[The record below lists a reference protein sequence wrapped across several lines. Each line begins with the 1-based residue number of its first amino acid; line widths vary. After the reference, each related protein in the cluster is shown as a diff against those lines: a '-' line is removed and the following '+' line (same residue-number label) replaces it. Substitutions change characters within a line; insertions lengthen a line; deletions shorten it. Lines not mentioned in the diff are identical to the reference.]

1 MKDRRR
7 VLAAMLAVTA
17 IALGFY
23 LIQRPLARP
32 GPQIEPRP
40 AKAGPVAPRLTAPTA
55 RTMLERGTALSLT
68 KAQTTRLEILD
79 LRWKAQ
85 VAGLEAAIKQ
95 EEAAFAQFM
104 REAQATGKASVQE
117 IQRRS
122 ADLRAM
128 SESVR
133 ERRQLHADAVL
144 DVLTE
149 SQRQMVATTAASAR
163 GGA

>member
-1 MKDRRR
+1 MSDRVRL
-7 VLAAMLAVTA
+7 LAATLALTA
-17 IALGFY
+17 IAVGYFLVQGT
-23 LIQRPLARP
+23 PARP
-32 GPQIEPRP
+32 GPHLVRRP
-40 AKAGPVAPRLTAPTA
+40 AMTTPIVPPPLPTA
-55 RTMLERGTALSLT
+55 HSLLAQGAVLSLT
-68 KAQTTRLEILD
+68 KAQTARLQVLD
-79 LRWKAQ
+79 LRWKTQA
-85 VAGLEAAIKQ
+85 AGLEAALQ
-95 EEAAFAQFM
+95 HEEGAFAQFM
-104 REAQATGKASVQE
+104 QETQAAGKTSVQE

-149 SQRQMVATTAASAR
+149 SQRQVLATTAASAR

>member
-1 MKDRRR
+1 MRDRVR
-7 VLAAMLAVTA
+7 VLAATLVLTA
-17 IALGFY
+17 IGVGYF
-23 LIQRPLARP
+23 LIQGPPART
-32 GPQIEPRP
+32 GPHLDPRP
-40 AKAGPVAPRLTAPTA
+40 AVTTPIAPPPLPTA
-55 RTMLERGTALSLT
+55 HSLLVRGAVLSLT
-68 KAQTTRLEILD
+68 KAQTARLEVLD

-85 VAGLEAAIKQ
+85 AAGLEADLQ
-95 EEAAFAQFM
+95 HEEAAFAQFM
-104 REAQATGKASVQE
+104 REAQAAGKTSVQE

-122 ADLRAM
+122 ADLRAL

-149 SQRQMVATTAASAR
+149 SQRQVLATTAASTR

>member
-1 MKDRRR
+1 MSDRVR
-7 VLAAMLAVTA
+7 VIAATLALTA
-17 IALGFY
+17 IAVGYF
-23 LIQRPLARP
+23 LIQGTPART
-32 GPQIEPRP
+32 GPHLEPRP
-40 AKAGPVAPRLTAPTA
+40 AVTKPIAPPPLPTA
-55 RTMLERGTALSLT
+55 HSLLEGGAVLSLT
-68 KAQTTRLEILD
+68 KAQTARLEALD

-85 VAGLEAAIKQ
+85 VAGLEAAIRQ

-104 REAQATGKASVQE
+104 QEAQVAGKTSVQE

-128 SESVR
+128 SESLR
-133 ERRQLHADAVL
+133 ERRQLHAEAVL

-149 SQRQMVATTAASAR
+149 SQRQMLAGTAASAR